1 MERMSSPAAPRIDRR
16 LVLLLAVTCGTAAA
30 NLYYAQP
37 LLNTIASALGV
48 SEGTAGLLVTASQVG
63 YVAGLALLVPLGDLL
78 ERRRLIVGLLVLAAI
93 GQLVS
98 AVAPSFAVLA
108 AALLVVGVASAVAQ
122 IVVPLASSLA
132 ADDERGAV
140 VGTVMSGLLIGI
152 LLARTLSGLLAEI
165 GGWRFVFAVAAG
177 VMLILAAVLQR
188 SLPVVAPTT
197 DVRYPALLRSVVRLV
212 GEERLLRER
221 MLLGATGMA
230 GFSVLWT
237 SIAFLLGGAPYHYGD
252 GVIGL
257 FGLAGLAGALMAPV
271 AGRLADRGHGRLAS
285 TIGLVA
291 LPISWLLLDLGGTSL
306 VALLVGIIVLDFAV
320 QAVQITNQ
328 STIYAL
334 RPDARSRITTAYMV
348 AYFLGGVSGSL
359 GSAVAYSAGGWD
371 AVCGLGLAIALIGL
385 IAWVWVARRDAKAAG
400 AAKATATPDAMPNT
414 ATAKASAGA

>member
-1 MERMSSPAAPRIDRR
+1 MSSRLAPRIDRR
-16 LVLLLAVTCGTAAA
+16 LVLLLAVTCGTAVA

-78 ERRRLIVGLLVLAAI
+78 ERRRLIAGLLVLAAI
-93 GQLVS
+93 GQLAS
-98 AVAPSFAVLA
+98 AIAPSFAVLA

-122 IVVPLASSLA
+122 IVVPLASALA

-177 VMLILAAVLQR
+177 AMLILAAVLMR

-197 DVRYPALLRSVVRLV
+197 TVRYPTLLRSVLRLI
-212 GEERLLRER
+212 GEERVLRER

-257 FGLAGLAGALMAPV
+257 FGLAGLAGALMAPI

-291 LPISWLLLDLGGTSL
+291 LPISWVLLDFGSSSL
-306 VALLVGIIVLDFAV
+306 IALVVGIVVLDFAV
-320 QAVQITNQ
+320 QAVQISNQ

-348 AYFLGGVSGSL
+348 AYFVGGVSGSI
-359 GSAVAYSAGGWD
+359 GSSLAYGAGGWN
-371 AVCGLGLAIALIGL
+371 AVCGLGFVVAMVGL
-385 IAWVWVARRDAKAAG
+385 VGWIVFARRAAADAGSDAVSPKAA
-400 AAKATATPDAMPNT
+400 ARV
-414 ATAKASAGA
+414 

>member
-1 MERMSSPAAPRIDRR
+1 MSSRLAPRIDRR
-16 LVLLLAVTCGTAAA
+16 LVLLLAVTCGTAVA

-37 LLNTIASALGV
+37 LLNTIAGALGV

-78 ERRRLIVGLLVLAAI
+78 ERRRLIAGLLVLAAI
-93 GQLVS
+93 GQLAS
-98 AVAPSFAVLA
+98 AIAPSFAVLA

-122 IVVPLASSLA
+122 IVVPMASALA

-177 VMLILAAVLQR
+177 AMLILAVVLMR

-197 DVRYPALLRSVVRLV
+197 TVRYPTLLRSVVSLI
-212 GEERLLRER
+212 GEERVLRER

-237 SIAFLLGGAPYHYGD
+237 AIAFLLGGAPYHYGD

-257 FGLAGLAGALMAPV
+257 FGLAGLAGALMAPI

-291 LPISWLLLDLGGTSL
+291 LPISWILLDFGSSSL
-306 VALLVGIIVLDFAV
+306 IALLVGIVVLDFAV
-320 QAVQITNQ
+320 QAVQISNQ

-348 AYFLGGVSGSL
+348 AYFVGGVSGSV
-359 GSAVAYSAGGWD
+359 GSSLAYGAGGWN
-371 AVCGLGLAIALIGL
+371 AVCGLGFAIALVGL
-385 IAWVWVARRDAKAAG
+385 IGWIVFARRAAAEAGTAAASPKAA
-400 AAKATATPDAMPNT
+400 ARV
-414 ATAKASAGA
+414 